1 MNGCNDKI
9 QTKHTNFP
17 VVSVKGEE
25 CMYLLNI
32 DSLLCLSHHASL

>member
-1 MNGCNDKI
+1 MDVL
-9 QTKHTNFP
+9 TKYKRNNTNFP

-32 DSLLCLSHHASL
+32 DSVLCLSHHASL